1 MPITP
6 TYPGVYIEE
15 IPSGVR
21 TISGVATSVTAFV
34 GYTAR
39 GPLNQAV
46 RIFNFGD
53 YERNFGGLDRESEI
67 SYAVQQFFLNGGS
80 DAYVVRIADGAI
92 SAGVTLK
99 DSTSTPADTL
109 KVVAASP
116 GKWGEDLRTQ
126 VDYKTADKDN
136 LFNLSVLRVDPI
148 TNVEAVLATYRN
160 LSMNP
165 RSGAYAPNAINNSE
179 PKLLQVESVAAFDDN
194 KDRGYSLS
202 GDLTKVTL
210 TNEESKITVILDG
223 DTNNPHE
230 LKLFDL
236 NANPP
241 ANLGAIVTALTT
253 SIANAGLNTRLQT
266 VRTDEQ
272 GVDAAAGN
280 FLKLVSVFVSNN
292 NDTKAQFSSVRVVA
306 SASNDAAVK
315 LKLGLA
321 NGGKEVEGSS
331 ARRPAEGKASLG
343 NGSNG
348 RPPNDPNLILGNEDS
363 KTGMY
368 ALLDVDLFNI
378 LVIPRTAQFTET
390 QAKAIINAAT
400 ALCEK
405 CRAFYLIDPPKEKVA
420 YSSIKDWV
428 NGLATNKNT
437 AVFFPRIQIADP
449 LDGFRLRDIPASAAI
464 AGIFARTDSERGVWK
479 APAGIDAVVRG
490 AQALTYKL
498 TDKEN
503 GVLNVEG
510 INCIRTFPVYGTVV
524 WGARTRRGADQLAD
538 TEWKYIPVRRLALF
552 LEESLYRGTQWVV
565 FEPNDEPLWSQIRL
579 NIGAFMN
586 NLFKQGA
593 FQGKT
598 PKEAYFVKCDSETTT
613 QYDIDRGI
621 VNIVIGFAPLKPAE
635 FVILKFQ
642 QMTRESAV

>member
-21 TISGVATSVTAFV
+21 TISGVATSITAFV

-80 DAYVVRIADGAI
+80 DAYVVRVADGAI
-92 SAGVTLK
+92 AAGVTLK
-99 DSTSTPADTL
+99 DATGADVLLVT
-109 KVVAASP
+109 AASP
-116 GKWGEDLRTQ
+116 GKWGEGLQTK
-126 VDYKTADKDN
+126 VDYETADRGN
-136 LFNLSVLRVDPI
+136 LFNLSVLRVDPV
-148 TNVEAVLATYRN
+148 TGVPGVVATYRN
-160 LSMNP
+160 LSMNS

-179 PKLLQVESVAAFDDN
+179 PKLLQVQSVAVFNDDT
-194 KDRGYSLS
+194 DRGYSLS
-202 GDLTKVTL
+202 GNLSGVTL
-210 TNEESKITVILDG
+210 TSQESKITVILDG
-223 DTNNPHE
+223 DSNNPHE
-230 LKLFDL
+230 LKLFD
-236 NANPP
+236 AGGNPP
-241 ANLGAIVTALTT
+241 ADLNAIAAALNTA
-253 SIANAGLNTRLQT
+253 IINADLNTRLRA
-266 VRTDEQ
+266 VRADEQ
-272 GVDAAAGN
+272 GADAAAGN
-280 FLKLVSVFVSNN
+280 FLKLASVFVSGN
-292 NDTKAQFSSVRVVA
+292 NDTKAEFSSVRVVGTA
-306 SASNDAAVK
+306 ANDAAAT

-331 ARRPAEGKASLG
+331 ARRPATVKSSLA

-348 RPPNDPNLILGNEDS
+348 RPPNDPNLILGNEDR

-368 ALLDVDLFNI
+368 ALLDVDLFN
-378 LVIPRTAQFTET
+378 LLAIPRTGQFTET
-390 QAKAIINAAT
+390 QAKAIISAAT
-400 ALCEK
+400 AFCEQR
-405 CRAFYLIDPPKEKVA
+405 RAFYLIDPPKEKVV
-420 YSSIKDWV
+420 YPGIKDWV
-428 NGLATNKNT
+428 SGLETNKNA

-449 LDGFRLRDIPASAAI
+449 LDGFRLRDIPAAASI
-464 AGIFARTDSERGVWK
+464 AGIYSRTDAERGVWK

-498 TDKEN
+498 TDNEN

-510 INCIRTFPVYGTVV
+510 INCIRSFPVYGTVV

-613 QYDIDRGI
+613 QNDINLGI

-642 QMTRESAV
+642 QMAGQIAT